1 MAMILFVDDDEL
13 LHPLVGKVLQDA
25 GHNLVFAADGER
37 AYALARDQPFDLILL
52 DYEMPKMTGID
63 VLNHLKMMRT
73 GPPPVIM
80 LTARGDAETVQACI
94 RAGARDFIVKP
105 FNVEELL
112 RRVTQHLGEG

>member
-1 MAMILFVDDDEL
+1 MILFVDDDEL

-37 AYALARDQPFDLILL
+37 ACALAREQPFDLILL

-80 LTARGDAETVQACI
+80 LTARGGCRNRPGPHRGRGAGFHRQAI
-94 RAGARDFIVKP
+94 
-105 FNVEELL
+105 
-112 RRVTQHLGEG
+112 

>member
-37 AYALARDQPFDLILL
+37 ACALAREQPFDLILL

-73 GPPPVIM
+73 GLPPVIM

-94 RAGARDFIVKP
+94 GAGARDFIVKP